1 MKILFATDGFPA
13 AVSAGRVIP
22 RLFRRDGMDVTVVLV
37 THAGSLNPGHV
48 LLELDPLPDRRDD
61 SVEIV
66 QAAVM
71 SLRAEGF
78 EAAPRV
84 LEGHPGHE
92 LVKEA
97 REGDYDLIVVGSG
110 SHTWL
115 GNHLLGSVSTFVLH
129 EAPCS
134 VLVAREMKDMDDMRQ
149 VLVAVDGSPTSDET
163 VQALAELLD
172 PTRVRVE
179 ILSVVGVH
187 LPVAVPVLTGAPYPT
202 QATIDR
208 MDAELTSQA
217 EGYVGRSTSLLQQ
230 AGFQISSRIEH
241 GGASIVILEE
251 AHQLNA
257 DLVAVGSRGLGP
269 VRRVLL
275 GSVSDQVARHVT
287 AFVGRFPRR
296 GRD

>member
-97 REGDYDLIVVGSG
+97 REGDYDLIVVGSHLARQPPTRQRQHICSSRSTVLGAGG
-110 SHTWL
+110 SRDEGHGRHAAGSSCHRRISHVGRNRPGVGGATRSNPCTGRDPLGRGRASACSRTRPDRGALPDPGNDRSDGRGADVASGGLRRPLDEPPAASRLPGQLSDRTRGGLDRDPRRSPSAQRRPRRRRIEGSRSHQARVAWL
-115 GNHLLGSVSTFVLH
+115 G
-129 EAPCS
+129 
-134 VLVAREMKDMDDMRQ
+134 K
-149 VLVAVDGSPTSDET
+149 
-163 VQALAELLD
+163 
-172 PTRVRVE
+172 
-179 ILSVVGVH
+179 
-187 LPVAVPVLTGAPYPT
+187 
-202 QATIDR
+202 
-208 MDAELTSQA
+208 
-217 EGYVGRSTSLLQQ
+217 
-230 AGFQISSRIEH
+230 
-241 GGASIVILEE
+241 
-251 AHQLNA
+251 
-257 DLVAVGSRGLGP
+257 
-269 VRRVLL
+269 
-275 GSVSDQVARHVT
+275 
-287 AFVGRFPRR
+287 
-296 GRD
+296 